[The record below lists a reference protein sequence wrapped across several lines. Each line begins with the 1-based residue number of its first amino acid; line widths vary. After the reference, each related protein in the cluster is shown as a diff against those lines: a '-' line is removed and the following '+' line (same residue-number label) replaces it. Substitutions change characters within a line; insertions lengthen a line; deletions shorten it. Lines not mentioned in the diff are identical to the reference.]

1 TFPKAMSNLSEFG
14 LLDPIKA
21 AAADGMPILGICLG
35 MQLLFEQSEE
45 FGASEGLGLI
55 PGRVVKIK
63 NTKILPHMGW
73 DNLNIRD
80 DSTILNGVEQNADVY
95 FVHSYRADTE
105 PQYILATSEYGDEI
119 PAVVSNGNIYGTQ
132 FHPEKSQKWGE
143 IILKNFVML

>member
-1 TFPKAMSNLSEFG
+1 M
-14 LLDPIKA
+14 
-21 AAADGMPILGICLG
+21 
-35 MQLLFEQSEE
+35 
-45 FGASEGLGLI
+45 
-55 PGRVVKIK
+55 KIK
-63 NTKILPHMGW
+63 NAKILPHMGW